1 MYLEVFIKHNLE
13 GATTI
18 FNNINTIF
26 GGFLEGGCIASHRK
40 KYAWEVM
47 EVEAQVSDQAP
58 EPDLIFTKADL

>member
-40 KYAWEVM
+40 KYA
-47 EVEAQVSDQAP
+47 
-58 EPDLIFTKADL
+58 